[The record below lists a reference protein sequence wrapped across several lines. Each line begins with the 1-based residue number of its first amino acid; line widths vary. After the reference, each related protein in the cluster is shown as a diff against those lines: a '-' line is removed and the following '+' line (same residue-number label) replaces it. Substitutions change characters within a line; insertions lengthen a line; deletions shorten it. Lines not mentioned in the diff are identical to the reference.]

1 MICRCGHDASK
12 HHRAKSCTAIVDE
25 ARLKYCKCEEFREVE
40 NKIEGDEMAKTKKS
54 KAVRGEKLYE
64 AFSSKIEAS
73 AIGKKAASKEVTSH
87 TPLVAQV
94 LSKFSRPATFE
105 QVFSAVKET
114 KRYSENKLKTEVFE
128 RSVRGDL
135 AILVREG
142 LAKATKIEA
151 STKANSALKPKRVRK
166 PRAARPKSIETA
178 TQAAEA
184 TA

>member
-1 MICRCGHDASK
+1 MTCRCGHEESK
-12 HHRAKSCTAIVDE
+12 HHRAKSCTAIIDE
-25 ARLKYCKCEEFREVE
+25 SGLKYCKCEQFRGVE

-64 AFSSKIEAS
+64 AYSSKIEAG
-73 AIGKKAASKEVTSH
+73 AIGKKAADKEVTSH

-94 LSKFSRPATFE
+94 LLKFSRPATFE

-114 KRYSENKLKTEVFE
+114 KRYSGNKLGAEVFE

-151 STKANSALKPKRVRK
+151 SKANGAASAKKRIRK
-166 PRAARPKSIETA
+166 PRAARSKSIETA

-184 TA
+184 IA